1 MFVTA
6 QVLAH
11 EIGVTPKTILE
22 HVRRFEKQGHHLRAT
37 IGKPAQ
43 INRERFLYLVYG
55 DGWREKE
62 GNNGE

>member
-6 QVLAH
+6 QVLAN

-22 HVRRFEKQGHHLRAT
+22 HVRRFEKQGHHLRAA